1 MVSSGH
7 FLHIV
12 LPIVIPDKYATLRD
26 LFQSALLKIDGEPS
40 ALDVWRVVKGN
51 IPPPDLPSCSMSA
64 YEYFSFLL
72 EIAQG
77 YRSCDQRHYE
87 DFFNS
92 IPTIA
97 SSCRCD
103 ERVIRSFKVFS
114 KRKRE
119 PKPIKALDILMM
131 SVNQSPDVIRAGIV
145 NGILQKK
152 GENPRFSSLT
162 EEQYKKEVGE
172 DDPSVFL
179 NRSYDVNV
187 NGAEK
192 TVIFNDVIEGAT
204 DSFDPI
210 ESREHMVTSVLAA
223 WKFYR
228 NVEIVDRKKLL
239 EFVSSDPGTI
249 SL

>member
-1 MVSSGH
+1 
-7 FLHIV
+7 
-12 LPIVIPDKYATLRD
+12 
-26 LFQSALLKIDGEPS
+26 
-40 ALDVWRVVKGN
+40 
-51 IPPPDLPSCSMSA
+51 
-64 YEYFSFLL
+64 
-72 EIAQG
+72 
-77 YRSCDQRHYE
+77 
-87 DFFNS
+87 
-92 IPTIA
+92 
-97 SSCRCD
+97 
-103 ERVIRSFKVFS
+103 
-114 KRKRE
+114 
-119 PKPIKALDILMM
+119 MM

-152 GENPRFSSLT
+152 GEKARFSSLT

-179 NRSYDVNV
+179 NRSYDVTV

-210 ESREHMVTSVLAA
+210 ESRDHMVTSVLAA